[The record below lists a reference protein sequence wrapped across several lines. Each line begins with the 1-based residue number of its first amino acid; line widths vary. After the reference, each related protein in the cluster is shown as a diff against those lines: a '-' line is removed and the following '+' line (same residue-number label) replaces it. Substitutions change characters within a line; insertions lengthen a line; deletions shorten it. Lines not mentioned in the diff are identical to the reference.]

1 MNQTIKLIVLAVVG
15 LFVSVAVNAQVTT
28 AAISGKIVDS
38 EGPVQGAAIIAVH
51 TPSGSQFTAVS
62 DKNGNYRINNITPG
76 GPYTVKIEVL
86 GYRSVENT
94 GVYAPLGETI
104 TIDNTLEVEALGLDA
119 VVFTA
124 DATDSGMNIDRSG
137 ASTSISQKQMSSLP
151 TVSRSLNDIMKLT
164 PQASETSNG
173 FAVGGGNYRSSYV
186 TVDGAAFN
194 NAFGIG
200 SNLPAGGSPISL
212 DALELMS
219 VNITPYDVRQSGFT
233 GAAINAVTKSGTNIW
248 HASVYNYYNSD
259 QLQGDRI
266 SKDDDGKI
274 SLSRSLDNT
283 TGVTV
288 GGPIVKDKLFFF
300 LNAEYTPEST
310 PGNRYVASADGNM
323 NTASNIARPSEDFMN
338 GVVSHLQNKYG
349 YNPGRY
355 QNYSVASPD
364 WKIMARIDW
373 NINKNHRLNARF
385 SHTVNAYSSGPSSST
400 SPLDFSN
407 VYRDNGRT
415 SQYAM
420 YFESSRYVQNQNF
433 TSAAIE
439 LNSRFLEGA
448 LNNTLR
454 LTYSYQ
460 NETRDHYGD
469 IFPTVDI
476 LDADLNGG
484 TPSAVL
490 TSFGLDPFTYGNL
503 RQVST
508 VIATDEISYN
518 IGINNIIGGLQ
529 FEWNDVKN
537 GYMQGGAGYY
547 TYNSWDDFVNHPE
560 NPMAFA
566 ITFPNNDTL
575 DQVYP
580 SFRYMQASLY
590 AQDEITFSD
599 RFKLTAGIR
608 FELPFYPTVPNNDNK
623 DFASIADRSQSM
635 QGLRTDDMPTA
646 RLSVS
651 PRVGFNWDI
660 LGNRDLILRGGTG
673 IFTGRIPFVW
683 IVSSVGNSN
692 NIQIQYIKQ
701 PGDDK
706 TQAPGFHTT
715 VKDIVNDI
723 YNGNFTRQDGA
734 APSQAT
740 IMDKHLKMPTTW
752 KTSLALDA
760 RIPGGIKAT
769 LEGVFNKDLYTV
781 TVHRLG
787 MTAVEGTKLPGE
799 PEARN
804 GIWKSE
810 NLTSSL
816 EGASGTVQPYYLTNT
831 DGVNGYYGS
840 FTAQL
845 QKDFNFGL
853 SLMAAYTYSKSMT
866 VSEGIGDQVS
876 SAYKTMNYS
885 KFGSNTPELGHSA
898 YVSPNRFIANI
909 SYRIE
914 YGKKG
919 ATTLGLFYE
928 GYNHCYFAN
937 QYSYTR
943 YSYVMNN
950 VTGDGG
956 ANIPVYIPTSEELAG
971 MPFVSDDNRAA
982 FESFIENDKYLS
994 KHRGEYS
1001 KRGAIV
1007 APWQSRFNFKFAQ
1020 DINFQVAGKT
1030 NTIQVGVDINNI
1042 ANLLNPNWGK
1052 TDNFSNDRILTYGTN
1067 KKYSDPDKPVYEF
1080 TAPEKTRL
1088 STTFNTWSMLLSLK
1102 YFF

>member
-1 MNQTIKLIVLAVVG
+1 MSQTIKLIALAVMG
-15 LFVSVAVNAQVTT
+15 LFASVMVNAQVTT
-28 AAISGKIVDS
+28 SAISGKLVDS

-76 GPYTVKIEVL
+76 GPYTVRIEVL

-104 TIDNTLEVEALGLDA
+104 AIENTLEVEALGLEA
-119 VVFTA
+119 AVFTA
-124 DATDSGMNIDRSG
+124 DAADSGMNIERSG
-137 ASTSISQKQMSSLP
+137 ASTSISQRQMNAMP
-151 TVSRSLNDIMKLT
+151 TVSRNLNDIMKLT

-233 GAAINAVTKSGTNIW
+233 GAAINAVTKSGTNTW

-259 QLQGDRI
+259 QLEGDRI
-266 SKDDDGKI
+266 SKDDDGKLT
-274 SLSRSLDNT
+274 LSRSLDNT

-288 GGPIVKDKLFFF
+288 GGPIIKDKLFFF

-310 PGNRYVASADGNM
+310 PGNRYVASTDGNM
-323 NTASNIARPSEDFMN
+323 TGNIARPTESFMN
-338 GVVSHLQNKYG
+338 EVSSYLQNTFG

-355 QNYSVASPD
+355 QNYSVATPD
-364 WKIMARIDW
+364 WKLMARIDW
-373 NINKNHRLNARF
+373 NINKNHKLNARF
-385 SHTVNAYSSGPSSST
+385 SHTVNSYSASPSSST
-400 SPLDFSN
+400 SPLYFPNIKNNRLS
-407 VYRDNGRT
+407 
-415 SQYAM
+415 SYAM
-420 YFESSRYVQNQNF
+420 YFESSRYIQNQNF
-433 TSAAIE
+433 TSAALE

-469 IFPTVDI
+469 VFPTVDI
-476 LDADLNGG
+476 LDG
-484 TPSAVL
+484 TG
-490 TSFGLDPFTYGNL
+490 TSVMTTFGLDPFTYGNL

-518 IGINNIIGGLQ
+518 IGINNIIAGLQ

-547 TYNSWDDFVNHPE
+547 TYGSWQDFMDRETVDPV
-560 NPMAFA
+560 AFV
-566 ITFPNNDTL
+566 ITFPNNDAL

-580 SFRYMQASLY
+580 SFRYMQASIY

-608 FELPFYPTVPNNDNK
+608 FELPFYPTVPNNNNK
-623 DFASIADRSQSM
+623 DFATIADGSQTM
-635 QGLRTDDMPTA
+635 QGLRTDDMPKA
-646 RLSVS
+646 RLGVS

-660 LGNRDLILRGGTG
+660 LGNRNLILRGGTG

-692 NIQIQYIKQ
+692 NIQIQYSKQ
-701 PGDDK
+701 PTGTNDV
-706 TQAPGFHTT
+706 PGFHTN

-723 YNGNFTRQDGA
+723 YGGSFTRQDAA

-740 IMDKHLKMPTTW
+740 IMDKNLKMPTTW

-760 RIPGGIKAT
+760 RLPGGIKAT

-781 TVHRLG
+781 VARKLG
-787 MTAVEGTKLPGE
+787 IVAQEGTKLPGE

-810 NLTSSL
+810 GLTSSL
-816 EGASGTVQPYYLTNT
+816 QGASGDIQPFYLTNT

-853 SLMAAYTYSKSMT
+853 SLMAAYTYSKSMS

-876 SAYKTMNYS
+876 SSFKTMNYS

-928 GYNHCYFAN
+928 GYNHCYFAD

-943 YSYVMNN
+943 YSYVMND
-950 VTGDGG
+950 VTGAGG
-956 ANIPVYIPTSEELAG
+956 ANIPIYIPTEAELAQ
-971 MPFVSDDNRAA
+971 MPFVSEENKAA
-982 FESFIENDKYLS
+982 FNDFIKNDKYLS

-1020 DINFQVAGKT
+1020 DINFQVCGKT
-1030 NTIQVGVDINNI
+1030 NTIQVGLDIYNV

-1052 TDNFSNDRILTYGTN
+1052 TDNFSNDRILTYDTDDE
-1067 KKYSDPDKPVYEF
+1067 YPDPTKPYYEF
-1080 TAPEKTRL
+1080 TAPEKDRL
-1088 STTFNTWSMLLSLK
+1088 STTYNTWSMLLSLK

>member
-1 MNQTIKLIVLAVVG
+1 MSQTIKLIASAVLAI
-15 LFVSVAVNAQVTT
+15 FAAITANAQVTT
-28 AAISGKIVDS
+28 SAISGKILDS

-62 DKNGNYRINNITPG
+62 DKNGNYRINSITPG
-76 GPYTVKIEVL
+76 GPYTVRIEVL
-86 GYRSVENT
+86 GYRTVENT
-94 GVYAPLGETI
+94 GVYAPLGETVSI
-104 TIDNTLEVEALGLDA
+104 NNTLEVEALGLEA
-119 VVFTA
+119 AVFTA
-124 DATDSGMNIDRSG
+124 DATDSGMNIERSG
-137 ASTSISQKQMSSLP
+137 ASTSISQRRMESMP
-151 TVSRSLNDIMKLT
+151 TVNRTMNDIMKLT

-233 GAAINAVTKSGTNIW
+233 GASINAVTKSGSNVW

-266 SKDDDGKI
+266 SKDDDGQI
-274 SLSRSLDNT
+274 SSSRSLDNT
-283 TGVTV
+283 TGVTL
-288 GGPIVKDKLFFF
+288 GGPIIKDKLFFF
-300 LNAEYTPEST
+300 LNAEYTPETT
-310 PGNRYVASADGNM
+310 PGNSYVASADGTISG
-323 NTASNIARPSEDFMN
+323 NTARPTEAFMN
-338 GVVSHLQNKYG
+338 EVSNWLQTNLN

-355 QNYSVASPD
+355 QNYSVATPD
-364 WKIMARIDW
+364 WKIMGRIDW
-373 NINKNHRLNARF
+373 NINENHKLNARF
-385 SHTVNAYSSGPSSST
+385 SHTVNAYSSAPSSST
-400 SPLDFSN
+400 SPLDFDD
-407 VYRDNGRT
+407 VYGDYGRR

-420 YFESSRYVQNQNF
+420 YFESSRYTQNQNF
-433 TSAAIE
+433 TSAALE

-460 NETRDHYGD
+460 NEDRDHYGD

-476 LDADLNGG
+476 LEQSDQVGN
-484 TPSAVL
+484 AVI

-508 VIATDEISYN
+508 VVATDEISYN
-518 IGINNIIGGLQ
+518 IGINNIIAGLQ

-547 TYNSWDDFVNHPE
+547 TYNSWDDFINKREPL
-560 NPMAFA
+560 AFA
-566 ITFPNNDTL
+566 ITFPNNDDL
-575 DQVYP
+575 EQVYP
-580 SFRYMQASLY
+580 SFKYMQASLY

-608 FELPFYPTVPNNDNK
+608 FELPFYPTVPNNNNL
-623 DFASIADRSQSM
+623 DFAALADASQTM
-635 QGLRTDDMPTA
+635 QGLRTDDMPAA
-646 RLSVS
+646 RLAVS
-651 PRVGFNWDI
+651 PRIGFNWDI
-660 LGNRDLILRGGTG
+660 LGNRNLILRGGTG

-692 NIQIQYIKQ
+692 TIQIQYINSNGG
-701 PGDDK
+701 PS
-706 TQAPGFHTT
+706 FH
-715 VKDIVNDI
+715 KNISDIVNEL
-723 YNGNFTRQDGA
+723 YNGDFTRQDAA
-734 APSQAT
+734 APTATT

-760 RIPGGIKAT
+760 RLPGGIKAT

-781 TVHRLG
+781 VAKKLG
-787 MTAVEGTKLPGE
+787 LTEVEGGIQLPGE
-799 PEARN
+799 PEARKLWQN
-804 GIWKSE
+804 E
-810 NLTSSL
+810 NIYSDLAA
-816 EGASGTVQPYYLTNT
+816 EGSDPVNPYYLTNT

-845 QKDFNFGL
+845 QKDFHFGL

-866 VSEGIGDQVS
+866 ISEGIGDQVYS
-876 SAYKTMNYS
+876 SYRTMNYS
-885 KFGSNTPELGHSA
+885 KNGSNTPELGHSA
-898 YVSPNRFIANI
+898 FVSPNRFIANI

-928 GYNHCYFAN
+928 GYNHCYFGN

-956 ANIPVYIPTSEELAG
+956 ANIPIYIPTEEELAT
-971 MPFVSDDNRAA
+971 MPFVSDENRDA
-982 FESFIENDKYLS
+982 FGAFIESDKYLS

-1001 KRGAIV
+1001 KRGAVV

-1020 DINFQVAGKT
+1020 DINFQVCGKT
-1030 NTIQVGVDINNI
+1030 NTVQVGLDIYNL
-1042 ANLLNPNWGK
+1042 ANLLNPNWGA
-1052 TDNFSNDRILTYGTN
+1052 TDNFSNDRILTYYN
-1067 KKYSDPDKPVYEF
+1067 NQYEF

-1088 STTFNTWSMLLSLK
+1088 NTTYNTWSMLLSLR

>member
-1 MNQTIKLIVLAVVG
+1 MSQTIKLIALAVMG
-15 LFVSVAVNAQVTT
+15 LFASVMVNAQVTT
-28 AAISGKIVDS
+28 SAISGKLVDS

-76 GPYTVKIEVL
+76 GPYTVRIEVL

-104 TIDNTLEVEALGLDA
+104 AIENTLEVEALGLEA
-119 VVFTA
+119 AVFTA
-124 DATDSGMNIDRSG
+124 DAADSGMNIERSG
-137 ASTSISQKQMSSLP
+137 ASTSISQRQMNAMP
-151 TVSRSLNDIMKLT
+151 TVSRNLNDIMKLT

-233 GAAINAVTKSGTNIW
+233 GAAINAVTKSGTNTW
-248 HASVYNYYNSD
+248 HASVYNYYTSD

-274 SLSRSLDNT
+274 SFGRSLDNT

-288 GGPIVKDKLFFF
+288 GGPIIKDKLFFF

-310 PGNRYVASADGNM
+310 PGSTYTARASDSDDFGSNNVAWATEGYM
-323 NTASNIARPSEDFMN
+323 NTISQ
-338 GVVSHLQNKYG
+338 HLQDKYN

-355 QNYSVASPD
+355 QNYSVATPD
-364 WKIMARIDW
+364 WKIMGRIDW
-373 NINKNHRLNARF
+373 NINKNHKLNARF
-385 SHTVNAYSSGPSSST
+385 SHTVNSYSSSPSSST
-400 SPLDFSN
+400 RPLIQSN
-407 VYRDNGRT
+407 YYDYSRT
-415 SQYAM
+415 SMYSL
-420 YFESSRYVQNQNF
+420 YFESSRYIQNQNF

-439 LNSRFLEGA
+439 LNSRFLDGA
-448 LNNTLR
+448 LNNTAR
-454 LTYSYQ
+454 ITYSYQ
-460 NETRDHYGD
+460 NEDRDFHGG

-476 LDADLNGG
+476 VEEI
-484 TPSAVL
+484 SATENAAVA
-490 TSFGLDPFTYGNL
+490 SFGLDPFTYGNL

-508 VIATDEISYN
+508 IIATDEISYN
-518 IGINNIIGGLQ
+518 IGINNIIAGLQ

-537 GYMQGGAGYY
+537 GYMSGGAGYY
-547 TYNSWDDFVNHPE
+547 VYDGWDSFVNGS
-560 NPMAFA
+560 NPAGFA
-566 ITFPNNDTL
+566 ITFPNNDAL
-575 DQVYP
+575 EQVYP
-580 SFRYMQASLY
+580 SFQYMQASLY

-608 FELPFYPTVPNNDNK
+608 FELPFYPDVPNNNNL
-623 DFASIADRSQSM
+623 DFATLADGSQSM
-635 QGLRTDDMPTA
+635 KGLRTDDMPKA
-646 RLSVS
+646 RLAVS
-651 PRVGFNWDI
+651 PRIGFNWDI
-660 LGNRDLILRGGTG
+660 LGNRNLILRGGTG

-683 IVSSVGNSN
+683 IVSAVGNSN
-692 NIQIQYIKQ
+692 NMQIQYVSSD
-701 PGDDK
+701 G
-706 TQAPGFHTT
+706 TSAPAFHTN

-723 YNGNFTRQDGA
+723 YDGNFTRQDAA
-734 APSQAT
+734 APTAAT
-740 IMDKHLKMPTTW
+740 ILDKNLKMPTTW
-752 KTSLALDA
+752 KSSLALDA
-760 RIPGGIKAT
+760 RLPGGIKAT
-769 LEGVFNKDLYTV
+769 LEGVFSKDIFTV
-781 TVHRLG
+781 TTRKLG
-787 MTAVEGTKLPGE
+787 MTEDATGIQLPGE
-799 PEARN
+799 PEMRKH
-804 GIWKSE
+804 WTSE
-810 NLTSSL
+810 SIRSQAT
-816 EGASGTVQPYYLTNT
+816 GASSDPIQPFYLTNT

-866 VSEGIGDQVS
+866 IGEGFGDQVS
-876 SAYKTMNYS
+876 SAYSAMNYS
-885 KFGSNTPELGHSA
+885 KNGSNTPELGHSA
-898 YVSPNRFIANI
+898 FVSPNRFIANI

-928 GYNHCYFAN
+928 GYNHCYFAG

-943 YSYVMNN
+943 HSYVMNN

-956 ANIPVYIPTSEELAG
+956 ANLPIYIPTEAELAQMTFVSEE
-971 MPFVSDDNRAA
+971 NKAA
-982 FESFIENDKYLS
+982 FNDFIKNDKYLS

-1001 KRGAIV
+1001 KRGAVV

-1020 DINFQVAGKT
+1020 DINFQVCGKT
-1030 NTIQVGVDINNI
+1030 NTIQVGLDIYNV

-1067 KKYSDPDKPVYEF
+1067 KNYVDQTTNVYEF
-1080 TAPEKTRL
+1080 TAPEKDRL
-1088 STTFNTWSMLLSLK
+1088 STTYNTWSMLLSLK

>member
-1 MNQTIKLIVLAVVG
+1 MSQTIKLIASAVLAI
-15 LFVSVAVNAQVTT
+15 FAAITVNAQVTT
-28 AAISGKIVDS
+28 SAISGKILDS

-62 DKNGNYRINNITPG
+62 DKNGSYRINNITPG
-76 GPYTVKIEVL
+76 GPYTVRIEVL
-86 GYRSVENT
+86 GYRTVENT
-94 GVYAPLGETI
+94 GVYAPLGETVSI
-104 TIDNTLEVEALGLDA
+104 NNTLEVEALGLEA
-119 VVFTA
+119 AVFTA
-124 DATDSGMNIDRSG
+124 DATDSGMNIERSG
-137 ASTSISQKQMSSLP
+137 ASTSISQRRMEAMP
-151 TVSRSLNDIMKLT
+151 TVNRTLNDIMKLT

-233 GAAINAVTKSGTNIW
+233 GASINAVTKSGSNVW

-266 SKDDDGKI
+266 SKDDDGQI
-274 SLSRSLDNT
+274 SSSRSLDNT
-283 TGVTV
+283 TGVTL
-288 GGPIVKDKLFFF
+288 GGPIIKDKLFFF
-300 LNAEYTPEST
+300 LNAEYTPETT
-310 PGNRYVASADGNM
+310 PGNRYVASDGTNGM
-323 NTASNIARPSEDFMN
+323 TGNVARPDETFLN
-338 GVVSHLQNKYG
+338 GVAQYLKDT
-349 YNPGRY
+349 YNYDPGRY
-355 QNYSVASPD
+355 QNYSVATPD
-364 WKIMARIDW
+364 WKIMGRIDW
-373 NINKNHRLNARF
+373 NINKNHKLNARF

-400 SPLDFSN
+400 SPLSLDRGN
-407 VYRDNGRT
+407 YYNYGRT

-420 YFESSRYVQNQNF
+420 FFESSRYTQNQNF
-433 TSAAIE
+433 TSAALE
-439 LNSRFLEGA
+439 LNSRFLDGA

-460 NETRDHYGD
+460 NENRDHYGD
-469 IFPTVDI
+469 LFPTVDI
-476 LDADLNGG
+476 LDADLTDNGK
-484 TPSAVL
+484 PNAVL

-508 VIATDEISYN
+508 VVATDEISYN
-518 IGINNIIGGLQ
+518 IGINNIIAGLQ

-537 GYMQGGAGYY
+537 GYMQGGTGYY
-547 TYNSWDDFVNHPE
+547 TYDSWAQFQDPDARPSNFV
-560 NPMAFA
+560 
-566 ITFPNNDTL
+566 ITFPNNDGL
-575 DQVYP
+575 EQVYP
-580 SFRYMQASLY
+580 SFKYMQASLY

-608 FELPFYPTVPNNDNK
+608 FELPFYPTVPNNNNL
-623 DFASIADRSQSM
+623 DFAAIADASQTM
-635 QGLRTDDMPTA
+635 KGLRTDDMPAT
-646 RLSVS
+646 RLGVS
-651 PRVGFNWDI
+651 PRIGFNWDI
-660 LGNRDLILRGGTG
+660 LGNRNLILRGGTG

-692 NIQIQYIKQ
+692 TIQIQYINKEGTG
-701 PGDDK
+701 PHL
-706 TQAPGFHTT
+706 HTNI
-715 VKDIVNDI
+715 KDIVNEI
-723 YNGNFTRQDGA
+723 YGGSFTRQDAA
-734 APSQAT
+734 APTSAT

-760 RIPGGIKAT
+760 RLPGGIKAT
-769 LEGVFNKDLYTV
+769 LEGIFNKDLYTV
-781 TVHRLG
+781 VAHRLG
-787 MTAVEGTKLPGE
+787 LVAQEGTKLPGE
-799 PEARN
+799 PDARMN
-804 GIWKSE
+804 LWTNE
-810 NLTSSL
+810 RLTSSL
-816 EGASGTVQPYYLTNT
+816 PGASSSTINPYYLTNT

-845 QKDFNFGL
+845 QKDFHFGL

-876 SAYKTMNYS
+876 SSYSTITYS
-885 KFGSNTPELGHSA
+885 KYGSNTPELGHSA
-898 YVSPNRFIANI
+898 FVSPNRFIANI

-928 GYNHCYFAN
+928 GYNHCYFDN

-950 VTGDGG
+950 VTGDMG
-956 ANIPVYIPTSEELAG
+956 ANIPIYIPTEAELAT
-971 MPFVSDDNRAA
+971 MPFVSDENRDA
-982 FESFIENDKYLS
+982 FGAFIESDKYLS

-1001 KRGAIV
+1001 KRGAVV

-1020 DINFQVAGKT
+1020 DINFQVCGKT
-1030 NTIQVGVDINNI
+1030 NTVQVGLDIYNL
-1042 ANLLNPNWGK
+1042 ANLLNPNWGA
-1052 TDNFSNDRILTYGTN
+1052 TDNFSNDRILTYN
-1067 KKYSDPDKPVYEF
+1067 NNQYEF

-1088 STTFNTWSMLLSLK
+1088 NTTYNTWSMLLSLR